1 MMKFITP
8 ILFATLFVGASAD
21 TAVAGGA
28 VAGGAVA
35 GGAVAGGAVAGGGV
49 IGGGVSGGAPLQK
62 PLCTP
67 DDPGDMDSFMIKKV
81 GKTLPDPLDKS
92 FPFSKAFFIDDKGD
106 KTDSTD
112 PDRLVT
118 HVYVEFH
125 EDKLI
130 DADAAAGE
138 THMGLIGGFQNVYV
152 GVLEEDEDCAA
163 TGTIVETSWY
173 NPITL
178 KINDYDYASLHPPT
192 DASTCFP
199 STTQGRVTKIA
210 FAVKG
215 PLKEGSPFLQTN
227 PAGER
232 TIEFCYRIGFKQT
245 NGDVVSYKDTKV
257 SGAVSVEGVFGS
269 FDTPVKI
276 EEPDATKIDT
286 TVASKVEVT
295 VALCNK
301 LNEMTNGAKNKQ
313 YQIGQNFRLCVES
326 ADAEYEVESF
336 TEVSCGSRQLVVES
350 AVTDDLSVIFDHPN
364 AAGTRFALR
373 SVITA
378 AIITEG
384 KTAGEITCTGT
395 VTLMKKDTTTDDST
409 GDARNLQISSGSE
422 PDDESVATPFDLK
435 LNLVTPNVNLNIESS
450 ASLPSS
456 ITATAVALVGFVV
469 ALFL

>member
-1 MMKFITP
+1 M
-8 ILFATLFVGASAD
+8 G
-21 TAVAGGA
+21 
-28 VAGGAVA
+28 
-35 GGAVAGGAVAGGGV
+35 
-49 IGGGVSGGAPLQK
+49 
-62 PLCTP
+62 
-67 DDPGDMDSFMIKKV
+67 
-81 GKTLPDPLDKS
+81 
-92 FPFSKAFFIDDKGD
+92 

-130 DADAAAGE
+130 DADATAGE
-138 THMGLIGGFQNVYV
+138 IHMGLIGGFQNVYV

-163 TGTIVETSWY
+163 TGTIVDTSWY
-173 NPITL
+173 NPVTL

-215 PLKEGSPFLQTN
+215 PLKAGSPFLQTN
-227 PAGER
+227 PAGDR

-276 EEPDATKIDT
+276 E
-286 TVASKVEVT
+286 VT

-313 YQIGQNFRLCVES
+313 YQIGQNFRLC
-326 ADAEYEVESF
+326 
-336 TEVSCGSRQLVVES
+336 
-350 AVTDDLSVIFDHPN
+350 
-364 AAGTRFALR
+364 
-373 SVITA
+373 
-378 AIITEG
+378 
-384 KTAGEITCTGT
+384 
-395 VTLMKKDTTTDDST
+395 
-409 GDARNLQISSGSE
+409 
-422 PDDESVATPFDLK
+422 
-435 LNLVTPNVNLNIESS
+435 
-450 ASLPSS
+450 
-456 ITATAVALVGFVV
+456 
-469 ALFL
+469 